1 VKVTLAFTNLAL
13 GINYSFSTFSFFVF
27 AAFDLK
33 DHVRVLS
40 KPLVLYEP
48 EDFFKTTLIKDF
60 LVISQNIRFYG
71 AYVNV

>member
-1 VKVTLAFTNLAL
+1 MAL
-13 GINYSFSTFSFFVF
+13 GINYSFSFSTFSFFVF

-60 LVISQNIRFYG
+60 LVIST
-71 AYVNV
+71 